1 MKLRYMIIGA
11 GGVGGPVGAYLSK
24 SGADTTL
31 IARGKHLAVL
41 QEHGLTLVSGENE
54 RESIPVKAI
63 DIDGFLRGTGTGS
76 CGPDVLPQYTVDG
89 RKELAY
95 SFVIVPIK

>member
-41 QEHGLTLVSGENE
+41 QEHGLTLVSGEPL
-54 RESIPVKAI
+54 IC
-63 DIDGFLRGTGTGS
+63 L
-76 CGPDVLPQYTVDG
+76 TVT
-89 RKELAY
+89 RHI
-95 SFVIVPIK
+95 FT

>member
-1 MKLRYMIIGA
+1 MQRSMHRDDLH
-11 GGVGGPVGAYLSK
+11 SEN
-24 SGADTTL
+24 TT
-31 IARGKHLAVL
+31 
-41 QEHGLTLVSGENE
+41 
-54 RESIPVKAI
+54 AI

>member
-1 MKLRYMIIGA
+1 MHRDDLH
-11 GGVGGPVGAYLSK
+11 SEN
-24 SGADTTL
+24 TT
-31 IARGKHLAVL
+31 
-41 QEHGLTLVSGENE
+41 
-54 RESIPVKAI
+54 AI